1 MFDATGSDAE
11 PPPARSPLGAYAD
24 ALNRAARAL
33 AARPIGGASPLAAQL
48 AFTDF
53 ALSLAA
59 APGTQWA
66 AAIQGWAQAARL
78 GAAMLTGAP
87 AITPD
92 KSDKRFANPA
102 WAAQPFALAA
112 QAFLLAE
119 EWADQLI
126 AATPGMSAH
135 HRALTAFL
143 ARQTLD
149 MLSPSNAPALN
160 PEVLARTAETGGRNL
175 IEGMAH
181 LRQDLRQIWDRSA
194 AHANSGFVV
203 GRDLAATPGAVVL
216 RNDLIELIQYAPR
229 TDQVR
234 TEPVLIVPAWIM
246 KYYVLDL
253 SAHNSLI
260 GWLVDQGFTVFCISW
275 RNPDAGC
282 ADVGFDAYRQRG
294 FGDALAAALAISGA
308 ARAHVAGYCLG
319 GTLAAIAASAM
330 ARDGDARLSSLTL
343 LAAQIDFTEAGE
355 LSLFI
360 DDQQLAT
367 LDAVMA
373 QNGVLDSAQ
382 MTDAFAMLGARDLI
396 WSKAMRSYLLGEPA
410 PMTDLM
416 AWNADAT
423 RMPARMHSEY
433 LHGLFNENRFANG
446 AWRIDGAVVRPDD
459 ITVPIFAVGT
469 ETDHVAPWRSVFK
482 IQRLKD
488 AEITFAL
495 TNGGHN
501 GGIVSPPGHP
511 HRQVRVGVRA
521 PGATAIDPEQW
532 LAQAARQDGSWW
544 PVWGDWLAR
553 HSGAPIAPPPLGS
566 RDFPPLCP
574 APGTYVLQY

>member
-1 MFDATGSDAE
+1 MFDAPGPDAKAA
-11 PPPARSPLGAYAD
+11 PALSPLGAYAE
-24 ALNRAARAL
+24 ALNRTARAF
-33 AARPIGGASPLAAQL
+33 AARPIGGASPLAAHL

-66 AAIQGWAQAARL
+66 AALHGWTQAARL

-87 AITPD
+87 AIAPA
-92 KSDKRFANPA
+92 KSDKRFADPA
-102 WAAQPFALAA
+102 WSMAPFALSA

-126 AATPGMSAH
+126 ATTPGLSAH

-143 ARQTLD
+143 TRQALD

-175 IEGMAH
+175 IEGLAH
-181 LRQDLRQIWDRSA
+181 LRQDMRQIWDRSA
-194 AHANSGFVV
+194 AHATSGFVV
-203 GRDLAATPGAVVL
+203 GRDLAATPGSVVL

-229 TDQVR
+229 TPQVR
-234 TEPVLIVPAWIM
+234 PDPVLIVPAWIM

-275 RNPDAGC
+275 RNPDARF
-282 ADVGFDAYRQRG
+282 AEIGFDDYRQRG
-294 FGDALAAALAISGA
+294 FDDALAAALAITGA
-308 ARAHVAGYCLG
+308 KAAHVAGYCLG
-319 GTLAAIAASAM
+319 GTLASIAAAAM
-330 ARDGDARLSSLTL
+330 ARDGDDRLASLTL
-343 LAAQIDFTEAGE
+343 LAAQIDFTQAGE

-373 QNGVLDSAQ
+373 QNGVLDASQ

-446 AWRIDGAVVRPDD
+446 AWRVDDRVVRPDD
-459 ITVPIFAVGT
+459 ISVPVFAVGA

-482 IQRLKD
+482 IHRLND
-488 AEITFAL
+488 SEITFVL
-495 TNGGHN
+495 TSGGHN
-501 GGIVSPPGHP
+501 GGIVSEPGHP
-511 HRQVRVGVRA
+511 HRHVRSGVRA

-532 LAQAARQDGSWW
+532 LAQATRKDGSWW
-544 PVWGDWLAR
+544 PLWADWLAR
-553 HSGAPIAPPPLGS
+553 HCGPPGPPPPMGS
-566 RDFPPLCP
+566 PDFPPLCA
-574 APGTYVLQY
+574 APGTYVLEH